1 MIWAVMA
8 YVGSQSRYF
17 IPTKQLMATA
27 TAGTITTSDSSLSN
41 YYYDY
46 GAYDDTWTTTMIPV
60 REEFGWSEP
69 HLRWG
74 RLPISYCWNYAATL
88 LRTWMI
94 PLHEYCFKILTTN
107 TTTPIR
113 QKDVLRQ
120 QQPQPTTAITWSQQQ
135 EFHRWM
141 MDLAIMIPTDTIQ
154 HDAAP
159 NDDHEQQQQVLPSW
173 RGRTYMDMLMM
184 YEQAHQELSET
195 AQSLLGTT
203 TLSPLAAPSSSPPSS
218 SSSAV
223 TSNTT
228 TISNGH
234 SCNCQDD
241 LRDCHMDEADHQK
254 EYVEWQLQWTR
265 WVHQLGECLVQLKQQ
280 ALFLDLA
287 PIFVTEDNKTSVN
300 QTQVQGRRWLP
311 PVLCHMDCQ
320 PQNLLCYRR
329 RLESRVHNTPSSQ
342 RAKVNDASFLTPD
355 NDANHDSTSIRIVSI
370 LDWEDAALADPRFEI
385 MMLCRKVCANLD
397 QARWVWNLYANEC
410 RIIGR
415 SGDDDDKK
423 VAIGIE
429 RMGPIE
435 PWLQLET
442 VHSIT
447 TLLLQSVKS
456 VVGSSNDGST
466 LTCQPLNGRNPWETP
481 KDVQAKLQQEFQR
494 LKTQWPI
501 QIEP

>member
-1 MIWAVMA
+1 
-8 YVGSQSRYF
+8 
-17 IPTKQLMATA
+17 
-27 TAGTITTSDSSLSN
+27 
-41 YYYDY
+41 
-46 GAYDDTWTTTMIPV
+46 
-60 REEFGWSEP
+60 
-69 HLRWG
+69 
-74 RLPISYCWNYAATL
+74 
-88 LRTWMI
+88 
-94 PLHEYCFKILTTN
+94 
-107 TTTPIR
+107 
-113 QKDVLRQ
+113 
-120 QQPQPTTAITWSQQQ
+120 
-135 EFHRWM
+135 
-141 MDLAIMIPTDTIQ
+141 
-154 HDAAP
+154 
-159 NDDHEQQQQVLPSW
+159 
-173 RGRTYMDMLMM
+173 
-184 YEQAHQELSET
+184 
-195 AQSLLGTT
+195 
-203 TLSPLAAPSSSPPSS
+203 
-218 SSSAV
+218 
-223 TSNTT
+223 
-228 TISNGH
+228 
-234 SCNCQDD
+234 
-241 LRDCHMDEADHQK
+241 MDEADHQK